1 MARSYRQTPVSGVTT
16 AQSEKEDKRH
26 ANRVLRRKVR
36 QGRIHLTLREVSN
49 VWSFDKDGKTYQPY
63 APLKAMRK

>member
-1 MARSYRQTPVSGVTT
+1 MARSYHRTPMFGVTT
-16 AQSEKEDKRH
+16 TTSEKEDKQQ

-36 QGRIHLTLREVSN
+36 QGQVHLTLREVSN
-49 VWSFDKDGKTYQPY
+49 VWAFGKDGKTYQPY